1 MIGSSRRCLQL
12 PDAELMMQ
20 PKNMYLFVHDHH
32 CRVALACDDM
42 HCRFATW
49 RDHEL
54 ILSRAVGMTFSLV
67 WGGIWRGE
75 GASGKNSGS
84 RLTPGP
90 LQHGVCSTGCRM
102 SDILAQ
108 SDHAAKAEVDH
119 HLRSV
124 SERSAMPRI
133 VQHPDHPH
141 WRGIAR
147 LGR

>member
-1 MIGSSRRCLQL
+1 MIGSSRTCLQL

-32 CRVALACDDM
+32 CRVALACDNM

-75 GASGKNSGS
+75 GP
-84 RLTPGP
+84 R
-90 LQHGVCSTGCRM
+90 
-102 SDILAQ
+102 
-108 SDHAAKAEVDH
+108 
-119 HLRSV
+119 
-124 SERSAMPRI
+124 ERTRDPA
-133 VQHPDHPH
+133 
-141 WRGIAR
+141 
-147 LGR
+147 